1 MEGEEAVNGGQEI
14 TGVTGSGDAESS
26 SLSGSVAATASS
38 GASSENGSG
47 VVTGD
52 VEEAGE
58 EGGEPKTK
66 KARVSFQ

>member
-1 MEGEEAVNGGQEI
+1 M
-14 TGVTGSGDAESS
+14 
-26 SLSGSVAATASS
+26 SGSVAATASS

-66 KARVSFQ
+66 KARVTFQ